1 MALKA
6 RWVGS
11 SSKPSP
17 LQVKGGRVHPFP
29 LRWALLTGLKG
40 RAGSL
45 LCWTVRRPPW
55 AGSELVEWPGWV
67 VCPATHVGRLNL
79 GFHLPILSLFPSK
92 AKESFLSN
100 PQPPSSCPRA
110 VAETVAVSVRGLTLL
125 LIFLTQRAS
134 HVRKRDQNRRAF

>member
-1 MALKA
+1 MSKA

-55 AGSELVEWPGWV
+55 AGSEL
-67 VCPATHVGRLNL
+67 
-79 GFHLPILSLFPSK
+79 